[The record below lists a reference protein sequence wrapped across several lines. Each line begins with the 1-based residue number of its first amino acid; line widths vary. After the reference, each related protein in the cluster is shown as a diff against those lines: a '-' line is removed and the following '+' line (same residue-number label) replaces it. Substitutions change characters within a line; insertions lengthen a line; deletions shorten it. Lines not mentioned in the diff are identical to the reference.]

1 MMIHGKPNAGSFNA
15 TSKIQTFA
23 NQLDE
28 EFFGS
33 KDNFQGKNFLIV
45 DARYWNGVW
54 YSIYTYWV
62 SNNIK
67 GIDGRGS
74 YFAISIIVPRRY
86 YLLVS
91 EVYKKLQFLYK
102 KNVVGTYIST
112 NGDYLV
118 QNLSNND
125 HFNELYAA
133 FGRNFANLEE
143 DFDDKFKLPTQGGK
157 AINYHPNDCD
167 SLAFV
172 DDLRFNGRVFV
183 SELFETKDTRLG
195 QVNKYKME
203 LASSLDKAKKLE
215 FEIRQLKEDKAS
227 LEKSLAS
234 NQKAGKDKLSEL
246 SNKNVALQKEL
257 SSYTERF
264 ANVQENLATLQD
276 YLKGLASLLGTKQQ
290 VNGQVV
296 KGKAKKKSTKSVWHF
311 FSLSFL
317 NTLLIL
323 AFGILLLT
331 RFNGNIEGYTPDKVI
346 TDTNTNDSIST
357 MPLDDNSDGSRGESS
372 DVNDDTT
379 VGTNASLIDEN
390 CDVELKEIDG
400 SISKGDLKKPKKL
413 TFAQQA
419 GYDFYFDNVANENQV
434 KSAISAGKE
443 FLITKKDQNKSA
455 SITYRSADKSKLNEK
470 NRVILN

>member
-74 YFAISIIVPRRY
+74 YFAISIIVPKRY

-102 KNVVGTYIST
+102 KIVVGTYIST

-118 QNLSNND
+118 QNLSNSD

-143 DFDDKFKLPTQGGK
+143 DFDDRFKLPTHGGK
-157 AINYHPNDCD
+157 VINYHPNDCD

-172 DDLRFNGRVFV
+172 DDLRSNGRVFV
-183 SELFETKDTRLG
+183 SELFETKDTILG
-195 QVNKYKME
+195 QVNKCKME

-215 FEIRQLKEDKAS
+215 FEIKQLKEDKAS

-246 SNKNVALQKEL
+246 SNKNVVLQKEL

-264 ANVQENLATLQD
+264 IKVQENLATLQE
-276 YLKGLASLLGTKQQ
+276 YLQGLASLLGTKQQ
-290 VNGQVV
+290 VNGQVA
-296 KGKAKKKSTKSVWHF
+296 KGNAKKKSTKSVWHF

-323 AFGILLLT
+323 AFGILLLI

-346 TDTNTNDSIST
+346 TDTNANDSIST
-357 MPLDDNSDGSRGESS
+357 MPLDEKLDDESS
-372 DVNDDTT
+372 DVNDDAT
-379 VGTNASLIDEN
+379 VGENASLIDEN

-413 TFAQQA
+413 TFVQQA
-419 GYDFYFDNVANENQV
+419 GYDFYFDNVANEIQV
-434 KSAISAGKE
+434 KSDILAGKE

-455 SITYRSADKSKLNEK
+455 SITYRSADKSKLNDK